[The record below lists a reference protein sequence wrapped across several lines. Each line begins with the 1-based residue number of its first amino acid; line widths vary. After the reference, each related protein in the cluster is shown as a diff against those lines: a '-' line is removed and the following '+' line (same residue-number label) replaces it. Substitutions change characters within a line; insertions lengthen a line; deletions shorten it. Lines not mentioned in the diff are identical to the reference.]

1 MITINELS
9 QPIVLMDSTLSVA
22 VVEDHRALNEVFV
35 DYLRGSGHQVYGC
48 FSADDLDEL
57 FASQRPDLL
66 ILDVNLPGEDGFSIA
81 SRYRNAYPSIGII
94 MLTVKA
100 HVNDKIHGYEAG
112 ADLYLPKPV
121 SSEELGAAVMSF
133 KRRMDSDPNNR
144 NIPKLDVAKRV
155 LTNNLLKVTVSQQ
168 VLPLLKGLIE
178 APDQSLEY
186 WQLLELLGKEVTDT
200 SKASLTVY
208 IHRLNKKL
216 EDLGIPDPAIQV
228 VWKTGYQLTSKIII
242 I

>member
-1 MITINELS
+1 MNELS
-9 QPIVLMDSTLSVA
+9 LSATLMESTLSIA
-22 VVEDHRALNEVFV
+22 VVEDHKALNEVFV
-35 DYLRGSGHQVYGC
+35 DYLTSCGHQV
-48 FSADDLDEL
+48 FSCYSAEDLDER
-57 FASQRPDLL
+57 FARHRLDLL

-100 HVNDKIHGYEAG
+100 HVNDKIHGYESG

-133 KRRMDSDPNNR
+133 KRRMDSDPSNR

-155 LTNNLLKVTVSQQ
+155 LTNNLLRVTVSQQ

-178 APDQSLEY
+178 ASDQTLEY

-200 SKASLTVY
+200 NKASLTVY

-242 I
+242 V